1 MLKIKLQQQPES
13 NTWYRVK
20 INGEIIDHG
29 VLQDTEE
36 TLCYKGLKFSNSTR
50 TFVSISCTHDREL
63 VVKELH
69 MYDSRVIVGNTWDT
83 DQIASAASADISD
96 VINGNFD
103 SIVMSSSVG
112 GNKEWI
118 FVIESD
124 ETISLWTDG
133 DFSNNYESRPPELRN
148 GFHIYEYSDGTVYE
162 GEFSDDAIE
171 GPGRMT
177 LPNGT
182 LLDGEFRNGKFTHGT
197 RLYTDSTKEIGK
209 FSGEG
214 VHLEL
219 IKGIII
225 DNAGRTLKI
234 NNDKG
239 ENQ

>member
-36 TLCYKGLKFSNSTR
+36 TLCYKGLNFSNSTR
-50 TFVSISCTHDREL
+50 TFVSISCPHDREL

-112 GNKEWI
+112 GNKEWPP
-118 FVIESD
+118 SGYRSALPK
-124 ETISLWTDG
+124 SLALMFLPPDWKAPAST
-133 DFSNNYESRPPELRN
+133 YRPEKTGP
-148 GFHIYEYSDGTVYE
+148 VY
-162 GEFSDDAIE
+162 
-171 GPGRMT
+171 R
-177 LPNGT
+177 
-182 LLDGEFRNGKFTHGT
+182 
-197 RLYTDSTKEIGK
+197 
-209 FSGEG
+209 
-214 VHLEL
+214 
-219 IKGIII
+219 
-225 DNAGRTLKI
+225 
-234 NNDKG
+234 
-239 ENQ
+239 